1 MCAYGISVN
10 QDHYVVETDDAL
22 VGWKSDVIDAVRRG
36 GGFVE
41 MTSMSGM
48 STAILIT
55 PSSTIT
61 VQKIVSGDAEGAA
74 AFADDMHLF
83 EDL

>member
-1 MCAYGISVN
+1 MCAYCISVN

-22 VGWKSDVIDAVRRG
+22 VGWKTDVIDAVHRG

-41 MTSMSGM
+41 MTSTSGM

-61 VQKIVSGDAEGAA
+61 VQKIVRADTESAA
-74 AFADDMHLF
+74 AFADDMRLF

>member
-22 VGWKSDVIDAVRRG
+22 MGWKSDVIDAVRRG

-41 MTSMSGM
+41 MTSTSGM

-61 VQKIVSGDAEGAA
+61 VQKIVRADTESAA
-74 AFADDMHLF
+74 AFADDMRLF

>member
-1 MCAYGISVN
+1 MCAYCISVN

-22 VGWKSDVIDAVRRG
+22 VGWKTDVIDAVHRG

-41 MTSMSGM
+41 MTSTSGM

-61 VQKIVSGDAEGAA
+61 VQKIVRADTESAA